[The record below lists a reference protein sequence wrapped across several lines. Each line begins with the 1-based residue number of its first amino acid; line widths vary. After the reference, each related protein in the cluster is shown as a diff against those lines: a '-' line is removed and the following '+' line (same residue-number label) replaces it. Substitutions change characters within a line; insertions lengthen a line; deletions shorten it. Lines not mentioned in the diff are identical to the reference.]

1 MNFTHPA
8 KRGTNQLR
16 RQTMNLEDDVN
27 LGTFQVGCMAHGDS
41 KLQIGPQRASW
52 SLFQFYL
59 RYMNVDSDMEI
70 LLLLLLL
77 LLLLRVL
84 LFL

>member
-1 MNFTHPA
+1 MNLTHPA

-27 LGTFQVGCMAHGDS
+27 LGTFQARWGWRMGT
-41 KLQIGPQRASW
+41 QRASW

-77 LLLLRVL
+77 LRVL